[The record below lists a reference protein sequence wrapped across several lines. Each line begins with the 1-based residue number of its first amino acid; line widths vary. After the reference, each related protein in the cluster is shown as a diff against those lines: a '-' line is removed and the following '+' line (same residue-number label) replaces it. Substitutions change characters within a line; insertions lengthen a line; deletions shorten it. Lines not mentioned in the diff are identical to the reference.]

1 MSHNK
6 YCFSETFRCGSR
18 KLLKNSILGEV
29 VIVKKFN
36 IKKFNIKHY
45 EVKVS
50 LILFAFE
57 YFDENL
63 ELHLRIFM
71 KPLLWVDGEDGDEDG
86 EGDDGDGDNVDEDG
100 DGGVVIIDEDVND
113 GDEYVVSSPTI

>member
-1 MSHNK
+1 MNLRQKRVKFIQLRGEINKVPLNPILIFLNK
-6 YCFSETFRCGSR
+6 YCFYETFRCGSR

-50 LILFAFE
+50 LILFAVG
-57 YFDENL
+57 L
-63 ELHLRIFM
+63 GL
-71 KPLLWVDGEDGDEDG
+71 G
-86 EGDDGDGDNVDEDG
+86 
-100 DGGVVIIDEDVND
+100 
-113 GDEYVVSSPTI
+113 SS

>member
-1 MSHNK
+1 MKLIEFYFDIFKRIHVSHNK
-6 YCFSETFRCGSR
+6 YCFSETFRCGSQ

-50 LILFAFE
+50 LILFAVG
-57 YFDENL
+57 L
-63 ELHLRIFM
+63 GL
-71 KPLLWVDGEDGDEDG
+71 G
-86 EGDDGDGDNVDEDG
+86 
-100 DGGVVIIDEDVND
+100 
-113 GDEYVVSSPTI
+113 SS

>member
-6 YCFSETFRCGSR
+6 YCFSETFRCGSQ

-71 KPLLWVDGEDGDEDG
+71 NPLLWVDGEDGDEDG
-86 EGDDGDGDNVDEDG
+86 
-100 DGGVVIIDEDVND
+100 DGGVVISDDRGHD
-113 GDEYVVSSPTI
+113 KGHR

>member
-1 MSHNK
+1 MNLRQKRVKFIQLRGEINKVPLNPILIFLKRIHVSHNK

-50 LILFAFE
+50 LILFAVG
-57 YFDENL
+57 L
-63 ELHLRIFM
+63 GL
-71 KPLLWVDGEDGDEDG
+71 G
-86 EGDDGDGDNVDEDG
+86 
-100 DGGVVIIDEDVND
+100 
-113 GDEYVVSSPTI
+113 SS